1 MLAIVGSEAGFNF
14 PTPNFW
20 IKSFDF
26 ATGHASRVLAII
38 DTGIKGFVLLIV
50 ACCTKD
56 GKIYYYLQKDINFKQ
71 LNNEANVS

>member
-26 ATGHASRVLAII
+26 VTGHASRVLAILAP
-38 DTGIKGFVLLIV
+38 GINGFILSSLHAAPRMGKFAIIYKGI
-50 ACCTKD
+50 
-56 GKIYYYLQKDINFKQ
+56 
-71 LNNEANVS
+71 